1 LDETYERTLL
11 DIDEEKWEFAH
22 RLFQCVTVASRPL
35 RVEELGEF
43 LAFNFD
49 AEGRPIFEEDWRPED
64 AASAVLST
72 CSSMISVIEA
82 GERRVVQFSHFS
94 VKEFLTSTRIE
105 RGQLSRFYVPLEPSH
120 TIVAQAC
127 LFILLLFDN
136 HVTEENI
143 KEFPLAHYAA
153 KHWVDHA
160 MFGNVSAHI
169 EHDMKQLF
177 NPDKHHVAVWTRI
190 YDKMDFNLWV
200 GRTSDSDEGED
211 VSFTLASPEAGP
223 SPLYYSALCGFHE
236 IAEWLVTTC
245 SQDVN
250 AQGGYYVTALCAA
263 SAIGSL
269 QIVQL
274 LLEHGADPNVGDSFG
289 ITPLDRATLRGY
301 LKMSQLLI
309 EYGADVNA
317 KDSVGQTPLHL
328 ASSAGHMEIAK
339 LLLESNANPNPEW
352 SSTWPSRPPPLYEA
366 LAWGHPQVVQLLLH
380 HSANPHTQGL
390 DGRTLLHVASQN
402 GHLNA
407 VEQLLELG
415 ANVHVR
421 DHCGLT
427 PFQVISQIPK
437 DVSVFFRPDVNLQ
450 EDKDTIRELLLK
462 YGSSRD

>member
-22 RLFQCVTVASRPL
+22 RLLQCVTMASRPL

-49 AEGRPIFEEDWRPED
+49 AKGRPIFEEDWRPED
-64 AASAVLST
+64 AASAILST

-153 KHWVDHA
+153 KHWFDHA
-160 MFGNVSAHI
+160 RFENVSAHI

-177 NPDKHHVAVWTRI
+177 NPDKHHFAVWTRI
-190 YDKMDFNLWV
+190 YDKMDFNLWT

-236 IAEWLVTTC
+236 IAEWLVTT
-245 SQDVN
+245 
-250 AQGGYYVTALCAA
+250 
-263 SAIGSL
+263 
-269 QIVQL
+269 
-274 LLEHGADPNVGDSFG
+274 
-289 ITPLDRATLRGY
+289 
-301 LKMSQLLI
+301 
-309 EYGADVNA
+309 
-317 KDSVGQTPLHL
+317 
-328 ASSAGHMEIAK
+328 
-339 LLLESNANPNPEW
+339 
-352 SSTWPSRPPPLYEA
+352 
-366 LAWGHPQVVQLLLH
+366 
-380 HSANPHTQGL
+380 
-390 DGRTLLHVASQN
+390 
-402 GHLNA
+402 
-407 VEQLLELG
+407 
-415 ANVHVR
+415 
-421 DHCGLT
+421 
-427 PFQVISQIPK
+427 
-437 DVSVFFRPDVNLQ
+437 
-450 EDKDTIRELLLK
+450 
-462 YGSSRD
+462 